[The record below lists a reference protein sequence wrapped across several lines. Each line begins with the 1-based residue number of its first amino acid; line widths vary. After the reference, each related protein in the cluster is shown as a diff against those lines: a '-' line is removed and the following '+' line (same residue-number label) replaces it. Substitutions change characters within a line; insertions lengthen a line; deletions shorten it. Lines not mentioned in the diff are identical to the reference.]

1 MPRWRNWSGKLASR
15 PASLHFLRSE
25 ADAAALAASAASA
38 GSRIRVAGATHSHAP
53 LVINDDGVIADI
65 GGLSGVIET
74 DVGLG
79 RAVVWAGSR
88 IYSLGNALNQRGL
101 AFANQGDIDQQAIV
115 GATATGTHGTG
126 VTLRNFSAQ
135 VLGLRLV
142 LASGDVVDASA
153 EENAELWQAARLHLG
168 AFGIVTRLTLAVR
181 SRYRLREQSWDSTL
195 DEVLADCDKLVPD
208 NRHFEFFWYP
218 QDDRAVV
225 KIINE
230 TEDEAE
236 YPLAAEGSRCA
247 WSHEVLPNHRPV
259 AHTEMEYSVPAERGI
274 ACMREIRDLLR
285 NRFPDVAWP
294 VEYRTLAADDVWLST
309 AYERDTV
316 TISVHLG
323 MDEDDEPY
331 FRACEEIFLAHDGRP
346 HWGKV
351 HYLDG
356 GTLARI
362 HPRWAE
368 WWRVRDAWDPK
379 DTFLNAYLTSL
390 RP

>member
-1 MPRWRNWSGKLASR
+1 MPKWRNWSGKLASR
-15 PASLHFLRSE
+15 PFDLHFIRSE
-25 ADAAALAASAASA
+25 ADAAALALAATRE
-38 GSRIRVAGATHSHAP
+38 GRGIRVAGATHSHAP
-53 LVINDDGVIADI
+53 LVVNDDGIIADI
-65 GGLSGVIET
+65 GGLAGVIDT

-79 RAVVWAGSR
+79 TATVWAGSR

-101 AFANQGDIDQQAIV
+101 GFANQGDIDQQAIA

-126 VTLRNFSAQ
+126 ATLRNFSAQ
-135 VLGLRLV
+135 VLGMRLV
-142 LASGDVVDASA
+142 LASGDTVNASA

-181 SRYRLREQSWDSTL
+181 SRYRLRERNWESTL
-195 DEVLADCDKLVPD
+195 DGVLVDCDDHVRE

-218 QDDRAVV
+218 VDDRAAV
-225 KIINE
+225 KTINE
-230 TEDEAE
+230 TEDEPE
-236 YPLAAEGSRCA
+236 YPLGAEGSRCA

-259 AHTEMEYSVPAERGI
+259 PHTEMEYSVPAEQGI
-274 ACMREIRDLLR
+274 ACMGAIRELLR

-309 AYERDTV
+309 AYEQETV

-323 MDEDDEPY
+323 MGEDDGPY
-331 FRACEEIFLAHDGRP
+331 FRACEEIFLAHEGRP

-356 GTLARI
+356 ATLARI
-362 HPRWAE
+362 HPRWAD
-368 WWRVRDAWDPK
+368 WWRVRDAWDPNG
-379 DTFLNAYLTSL
+379 TFLNAYLENL
-390 RP
+390 RS

>member
-1 MPRWRNWSGKLASR
+1 MPKWRNWSGKLTSR
-15 PASLHFLRSE
+15 AASLHFLRSE
-25 ADAAALAASAASA
+25 ADASALAKSA
-38 GSRIRVAGATHSHAP
+38 GSAGRKLRVAGATHSHAP
-53 LVINDDGVIADI
+53 LVVNDDGIIADI
-65 GGLSGVIET
+65 GGLSGVIES

-79 RAVVWAGSR
+79 TATVWGGSR
-88 IYSLGNALNQRGL
+88 IYGLGNALNQRGL
-101 AFANQGDIDQQAIV
+101 AFANQGDIDQQAIA

-126 VTLRNFSAQ
+126 ATLRNFSAQ

-142 LASGDVVDASA
+142 LASGELVDASA
-153 EENAELWQAARLHLG
+153 GENAELWQAARLHLG

-181 SRYRLREQSWDSTL
+181 PRYRLKEQSWTSSL
-195 DEVLADCDKLVPD
+195 DAVLGECETHVRD

-218 QDDRAVV
+218 QDDRATV
-225 KIINE
+225 KTINE
-230 TEDEAE
+230 TEDAPV
-236 YPLAAEGSRCA
+236 YPLAEEGSRCA

-259 AHTEMEYSVPAERGI
+259 PHTEMEYSVPAERGI
-274 ACMREIRDLLR
+274 ACMTEIRDLLR

-331 FRACEEIFLAHDGRP
+331 FRACEEIFRHHDGRP

-356 GTLARI
+356 ATLARI
-362 HPRWAE
+362 HPRWAD
-368 WWRVRDAWDPK
+368 WWRVRDAHDPAG
-379 DTFLNAYLTSL
+379 TFLNPYLESL

>member
-1 MPRWRNWSGKLASR
+1 MPKWRNWSGKLESR
-15 PASLHFLRSE
+15 PEGVHFVRSE
-25 ADAAALAASAASA
+25 ADAAALAAAATSA
-38 GSRIRVAGATHSHAP
+38 GRKIRVAGATHSHAP
-53 LVINDDGVIADI
+53 LVVNDGGVIADV
-65 GGLSGVIET
+65 GGLSGVLET

-88 IYSLGNALNQRGL
+88 IFSLGNALNLRGL
-101 AFANQGDIDQQAIV
+101 AFANQGDIDQQAIA
-115 GATATGTHGTG
+115 GAVATGTHGTG
-126 VTLRNFSAQ
+126 ATLRNFSAQ

-142 LASGDVVDASA
+142 LANGDIVDASPDQ
-153 EENAELWQAARLHLG
+153 NTELWQAARLHLG
-168 AFGIVTRLTLAVR
+168 AFGIITRLTLAVR
-181 SRYRLREQSWDSTL
+181 PRYRLSEQSWESTL
-195 DEVLADCDKLVPD
+195 EPVLADTDVHVRD

-225 KIINE
+225 KTINE

-236 YPLAAEGSRCA
+236 YPLAEEGSRCA
-247 WSHEVLPNHRPV
+247 WSHEVLPNYRPV
-259 AHTEMEYSVPAERGI
+259 PHTEMEYSVPAEHGI

-323 MDEDDEPY
+323 MDEDDGPY
-331 FRACEEIFLAHDGRP
+331 FRACEEVFRSHDGRP

-356 GTLARI
+356 ATLARI
-362 HPRWAE
+362 HPRWAD
-368 WWRVRDAWDPK
+368 WWRVRDAHDPRG
-379 DTFLNAYLTSL
+379 TFLNAYLASL
-390 RP
+390 RS

>member
-1 MPRWRNWSGKLASR
+1 MARWRNWSGKLESR
-15 PASLHFLRSE
+15 PSALHFLRSE
-25 ADAAALAASAASA
+25 ADAAALAAAATAA

-53 LVINDDGVIADI
+53 IVVNDDGIIADAS
-65 GGLSGVIET
+65 GLAGIVET
-74 DVGLG
+74 DTA
-79 RAVVWAGSR
+79 RRTATVWAGSR
-88 IYSLGNALNQRGL
+88 ILSLGNALNEHGL
-101 AFANQGDIDQQAIV
+101 AFANQGDIDQQAIA

-126 VTLRNFSAQ
+126 AELRNFSAQ

-142 LASGDVVDASA
+142 LADGEIVDADAGSYP
-153 EENAELWQAARLHLG
+153 ELWRAARLHLG
-168 AFGIVTRLTLAVR
+168 AFGIVTRLTLALR
-181 SRYRLREQSWDSTL
+181 PRCRLRERSWTTGL
-195 DEVLADCDKLVPD
+195 RGVLADAGSLSRD

-218 QDDRAVV
+218 RDDRAVV
-225 KIINE
+225 KTINE

-236 YPLAAEGSRCA
+236 YPLATEGSRCA

-259 AHTEMEYSVPAERGI
+259 PHTEMEYSVPAEQGI
-274 ACMREIRDLLR
+274 ACMTEIRELLA

-309 AYERDTV
+309 AYERETV

-331 FRACEEIFLAHDGRP
+331 FRACEEVFLAHGGRP

-356 GTLARI
+356 DTLAGI
-362 HPRWAE
+362 HPRWAD
-368 WWRVRDAWDPK
+368 WWRVRDSVDPRG
-379 DTFLNAYLTSL
+379 TFLNAYLSGL